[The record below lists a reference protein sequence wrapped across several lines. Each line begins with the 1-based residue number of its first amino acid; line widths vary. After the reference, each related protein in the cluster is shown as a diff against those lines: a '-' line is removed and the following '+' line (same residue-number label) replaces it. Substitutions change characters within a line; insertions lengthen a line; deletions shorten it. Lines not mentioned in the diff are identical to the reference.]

1 MFKVYGH
8 FFTHWPRA
16 CSFNQLHFRLPLGRQ
31 PCGGRSAAQHKR
43 HARALVDL
51 NTGGTWHAVAAAA
64 AEIAREGLVLF
75 FDERRKLV
83 RHHRRVIIVG
93 KKLVKLFLAL
103 YTPNGQRV
111 LILRKV
117 RIRRIAARDET
128 AGRCPSCR

>member
-1 MFKVYGH
+1 M
-8 FFTHWPRA
+8 
-16 CSFNQLHFRLPLGRQ
+16 
-31 PCGGRSAAQHKR
+31 
-43 HARALVDL
+43 
-51 NTGGTWHAVAAAA
+51 
-64 AEIAREGLVLF
+64 LF

-128 AGRCPSCR
+128 AGKRLHADEADVLLLT